1 MLKMSTYL
9 KAICFASVKR
19 WALSNI
25 CFLCPPGAETWTP
38 RWYHRQTDRRISK
51 ISKTFHV
58 HFFPLSPKFEW
69 NVKNTMTVCL
79 KLSPGRSEG
88 TLFPKSFSFL
98 FQTLINLFIC
108 QFHSIKKN
116 IFFCLFW
123 TLIDLFICPAS
134 GASSAVIPSSDRSRG
149 SAGFPGFPKL
159 GNILKIGNR
168 TKLYWES
175 TINVAF
181 IKNIDST

>member
-88 TLFPKSFSFL
+88 KL
-98 FQTLINLFIC
+98 FQKPIFVSHWFIYLSIP
-108 QFHSIKKN
+108 FHSKN
-116 IFFCLFW
+116 IYISFVYIGLSSIYLFV
-123 TLIDLFICPAS
+123 LLVGLPAQWYHRQT
-134 GASSAVIPSSDRSRG
+134 DQEDQQD
-149 SAGFPGFPKL
+149 FQ
-159 GNILKIGNR
+159 
-168 TKLYWES
+168 
-175 TINVAF
+175 
-181 IKNIDST
+181 DSPNLATS